1 MIYSNGTVFYVR
13 YTSWWNDLEKGLKLY
28 KDLKKIY
35 VKGKVLS
42 TDLSSHKVSICFPA
56 LLEVHT
62 VSQNYFKNAKARSDL
77 PKNKIELTL
86 HMFVAAEGSLAVT
99 RMTKQFSAL
108 CDLKSTGVVYDEPRI
123 NNAPSRTFEPITWR
137 KMRTSSKGRRKLPT
151 ALRTPFDDENKEC
164 LRLEIN
170 ASLSV
175 FSPIH
180 DGLVDFQILLAKI
193 ARSIFR
199 SLVKKKNV
207 PECMVIVKGKTELVV
222 KVLIP
227 FLRIFGWDITELP
240 KKSHFVAQTESI
252 DTVASSIGNK
262 DHMFHRLNPL
272 ERIYFTNDSDV
283 FERMK
288 SIVGIS
294 GDILCNPMDFTIGM
308 TDFTRK
314 AHVELGE
321 AFPTHESWHKAKMR
335 DAIVELRQRTNFV
348 GMKQKLSVVVS
359 PTAKFQIQIKP
370 SPFEGSFF
378 ILHFSVEK
386 HSFKFKDDGVTC
398 RRVF

>member
-1 MIYSNGTVFYVR
+1 M
-13 YTSWWNDLEKGLKLY
+13 EKGLKLY

-180 DGLVDFQILLAKI
+180 GGLVDFQILLAKI

-335 DAIVELRQRTNFV
+335 DAIVEL
-348 GMKQKLSVVVS
+348 SVVVS
-359 PTAKFQIQIKP
+359 PTTKFQIQIKP
-370 SPFEGSFF
+370 SPLEGSFF
-378 ILHFSVEK
+378 ILHFLEK
-386 HSFKFKDDGVTC
+386 H
-398 RRVF
+398 